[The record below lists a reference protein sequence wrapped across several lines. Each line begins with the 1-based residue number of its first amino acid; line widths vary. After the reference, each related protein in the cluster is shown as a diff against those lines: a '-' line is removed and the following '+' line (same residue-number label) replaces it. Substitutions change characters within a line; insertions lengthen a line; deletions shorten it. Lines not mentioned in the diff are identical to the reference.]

1 MKKVYI
7 IIVLISMSSQLV
19 GQNTNQLNEMIIESL
34 RSHLDYSSE
43 LQKKVCKNCKKSD
56 TYICQDGLPAYFP
69 YDSLQNVTFISVDFF
84 KSKFNPLKQLK
95 KGISAFFVSFELKD
109 SQLRITITRKSVKL
123 MNKKTIGL
131 GLSDWGNY
139 FYEYSCEKQE
149 WELKEIKYGGV

>member
-1 MKKVYI
+1 
-7 IIVLISMSSQLV
+7 MSSQLV

-43 LQKKVCKNCKKSD
+43 LQKKVCENCEKSN

-84 KSKFNPLKQLK
+84 RLYSHTNKLLNKQLK
-95 KGISAFFVSFELKD
+95 KGISAFFVSFELKN
-109 SQLRITITRKSVKL
+109 SQLRITITSKSVKL

-131 GLSDWGNY
+131 GLCCWGNY